1 MAPTQASTPEPVNL
15 ESRINKIVVPDSI
28 GDSFL
33 VDAVEI
39 YQDDVL
45 TSVTLMPHL
54 EGHVGKSVPLH
65 VIDELEH
72 LYRNELKY
80 FGAISLFDLETHH
93 PKAKSDKR

>member
-1 MAPTQASTPEPVNL
+1 MNPTPAPAPDPAIHL
-15 ESRINKIVVPDSI
+15 EHRVNKIVVPDSV

-39 YQDDVL
+39 YQNDVL

-54 EGHVGKSVPLH
+54 EGHVGKSVPFR
-65 VIDELEH
+65 VIDELES

-80 FGAISLFDLETHH
+80 FGAISLFDLEAH
-93 PKAKSDKR
+93 PEKA

>member
-1 MAPTQASTPEPVNL
+1 MQPAQASTPDRTINL
-15 ESRINKIVVPDSI
+15 EHRINKIVVPDSV

-33 VDAVEI
+33 VDAIEI

-54 EGHVGKSVPLH
+54 EGHVGKSVPFQ
-65 VIDELEH
+65 VIDELES

-80 FGAISLFDLETHH
+80 FGAISLFDLEGAQ
-93 PKAKSDKR
+93 PAKA

>member
-1 MAPTQASTPEPVNL
+1 MQPTQASIPERMINL
-15 ESRINKIVVPDSI
+15 EHRINKIVVPDSF

-33 VDAVEI
+33 VDAIEI

-54 EGHVGKSVPLH
+54 EGHVGKSVPFH
-65 VIDELEH
+65 VIDELES

-80 FGAISLFDLETHH
+80 FGAISLFDLEAH
-93 PKAKSDKR
+93 PAKA